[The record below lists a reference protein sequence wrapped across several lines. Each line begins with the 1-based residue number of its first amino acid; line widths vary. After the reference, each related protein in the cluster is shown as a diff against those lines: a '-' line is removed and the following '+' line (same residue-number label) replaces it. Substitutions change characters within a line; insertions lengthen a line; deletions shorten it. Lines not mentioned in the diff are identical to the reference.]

1 MPAGNSLVTRVHIL
15 SICIYEANTSHE
27 REGLEHLM
35 LQRTDMFHTILIANR
50 GEIAL
55 RVIRACREMGIRSV
69 IVYSEADKD
78 SLPVRLADECICIGP
93 GQSSKSYL
101 NIPNIISAAVLSQ
114 AEAIHPGYGFL
125 SENISFAE
133 ICNDMNIAFI
143 GPSAPAMAIMG
154 DKVAARRAMAEAGLP
169 MLPGTPVLRTLADAL
184 EAVKDVGFPLMLKAV
199 AGGGGRGIRLIKKQE
214 EFERAFLLAQN
225 EAREA
230 FRDDGIYLERYLARA
245 RPIEIQVLLDHF
257 GHGVHLGERNCSCQ
271 RRNQK
276 VLEEAPS
283 PHLSTE
289 LRNEMGTK
297 ALQAVQAVGYHN
309 AGTLEFL
316 VDEQDRYYFME
327 MNTRLQVEHPVT
339 EQVTNLDLV
348 KEQIRIAAG
357 LPLLLQQQD
366 VQFHNHAIEC
376 RITAEDAEADF
387 RPQTG
392 TVTQYIAPGGLGVRV
407 DSYLYTGY
415 EVPPH
420 YDSLLAKLIVWGN
433 TRDEAIER
441 AKRAL
446 DEFIIEGLPTTIPFL
461 KRLLEHPEFV
471 RGETYTRFI
480 QEEAVALGLEK
491 PALKIV

>member
-1 MPAGNSLVTRVHIL
+1 
-15 SICIYEANTSHE
+15 
-27 REGLEHLM
+27 LEQFL
-35 LQRTDMFHTILIANR
+35 LQSTAMFHTILIANR

-55 RVIRACREMGIRSV
+55 RIIRACREMGIRSV
-69 IVYSEADKD
+69 IAYSEADRD
-78 SLPVRLADECICIGP
+78 SLPVRMADESICIGP
-93 GQSSKSYL
+93 GPSSKSYL
-101 NIPNIISAAVLSQ
+101 NIPNIVSAAVLSQ

-125 SENISFAE
+125 SENMSFSE
-133 ICNDMNIAFI
+133 ICKEMNIAFI
-143 GPSAPAMAIMG
+143 GPSAQAMAIMG
-154 DKVAARRAMAEAGLP
+154 DKVSARAAMAKAGLP
-169 MLPGTPVLRTLADAL
+169 MLPGTPVLRTLTDAL
-184 EAVKDVGFPLMLKAV
+184 DAVKDIGFPLMLKAV
-199 AGGGGRGIRLIKKQE
+199 AGGGGRGIRLINKQE
-214 EFERAFLLAQN
+214 EFERAFLIAQN

-230 FRDDGIYLERYLARA
+230 FKDNGIYLERYLARA
-245 RPIEIQVLLDHF
+245 RHIEIQVLIDQS
-257 GHGVHLGERNCSCQ
+257 GNGVHLGERNCSCQ

-283 PHLSTE
+283 PHLSAE
-289 LRNEMGTK
+289 LRDEIGTK
-297 ALQAVQAVGYHN
+297 AVQAVQAVGYSN

-316 VDEQDRYYFME
+316 VDEQNRYYFME

-339 EQVTNLDLV
+339 EQITNLDLV

-357 LPLLLQQQD
+357 LPLPFQQQD
-366 VQFHNHAIEC
+366 IQFHNHAIEC

-392 TVTQYIAPGGLGVRV
+392 TVTQYIAPGGPGVRV
-407 DSYLYTGY
+407 DSYMYTGY

-433 TRDEAIER
+433 TRDEAIEK

-461 KRLLEHPEFV
+461 RRLLEHPGFV

-480 QEEAVALGLEK
+480 QEEAIALGLEK
-491 PALKIV
+491 VVVKSA

>member
-1 MPAGNSLVTRVHIL
+1 
-15 SICIYEANTSHE
+15 
-27 REGLEHLM
+27 LEQLL
-35 LQRTDMFHTILIANR
+35 LQSTAMFHTILIANR

-55 RVIRACREMGIRSV
+55 RIIRACREMGIRSV
-69 IVYSEADKD
+69 IAYSEADRD
-78 SLPVRLADECICIGP
+78 SLPVRLADESICIGP
-93 GQSSKSYL
+93 GPSSKSYL
-101 NIPNIISAAVLSQ
+101 NIPNIVSAAVLSQ

-125 SENISFAE
+125 SENMSFSE
-133 ICNDMNIAFI
+133 ICKDMNIAFI
-143 GPSAPAMAIMG
+143 GPSARAMAIMG
-154 DKVAARRAMAEAGLP
+154 DKVSARAAMAKAGLP
-169 MLPGTPVLRTLADAL
+169 MLPGTPVLRTLTDAL
-184 EAVKDVGFPLMLKAV
+184 DAVKDIGFPLMLKAV
-199 AGGGGRGIRLIKKQE
+199 AGGGGRGIRLINKQE

-230 FRDDGIYLERYLARA
+230 FKDDGIYLERYLARA
-245 RPIEIQVLLDHF
+245 RHIEIQVLIDQL
-257 GHGVHLGERNCSCQ
+257 GNGVHLGERNCSCQ

-283 PHLSTE
+283 PLLSPE
-289 LRNEMGTK
+289 LRNEIGTK
-297 ALQAVQAVGYHN
+297 AVQAVQAVGYYN

-316 VDEQDRYYFME
+316 VDEQNRYYFME

-357 LPLLLQQQD
+357 LPLPFKQQD
-366 VQFHNHAIEC
+366 IQFRNHAIEC

-392 TVTQYIAPGGLGVRV
+392 IVTQYIPPGGPGVRV
-407 DSYLYTGY
+407 DSYMYTGY

-433 TRDEAIER
+433 TRDEAIEK

-461 KRLLEHPEFV
+461 KRLLEHPGFV
-471 RGETYTRFI
+471 SGETYTRFI

-491 PALKIV
+491 VALKSA